1 MKIEDNNSNKEY
13 KPISCSIYDE
23 LILCI
28 SRKQRITISTEKEE
42 ITTLAKDIYTREKIE
57 YLLLEDGSELRLDE
71 IKSFIVAK

>member
-28 SRKQRITISTEKEE
+28 SRKQSLLISTEKNE
-42 ITTLAKDIYTREKIE
+42 ITTVAKDVFTREKVE
-57 YLLLEDGSELRLDE
+57 YLLLEDGTELRLDA
-71 IKSFIVAK
+71 IKGFRIIG